1 MILIVLTNRK
11 LDAVLALNFPDVLST
26 YVPPPSEDAFTYW
39 RSKLV
44 CTGRTSG
51 VPVKVFSSCLKYDT
65 WVREHSTDVSYDD
78 LTRSWSSSDSQSMT
92 SVGGNVRMPPIRNCP
107 CPGTRQVWFKKT
119 FFLPKTERSRLHLA
133 SKFISPTP
141 PSVFLL
147 GNFPFPFASRVTA
160 NLSYPPAV
168 GWSTYTL
175 RSIVIHVIDRRRID
189 TPVSQI
195 CEMTVFIN

>member
-119 FFLPKTERSRLHLA
+119 FFYPKLNVHDFIWLQNLFHPPLPP
-133 SKFISPTP
+133 FFYWVI
-141 PSVFLL
+141 
-147 GNFPFPFASRVTA
+147 FPFPLLRE
-160 NLSYPPAV
+160 LLRIYR
-168 GWSTYTL
+168 TL
-175 RSIVIHVIDRRRID
+175 PLLDDPRI
-189 TPVSQI
+189 PY
-195 CEMTVFIN
+195 EALLYM